1 MSFRQHTLNT
11 MWTRHEGVAQYKP
24 GLEQLLAIIQEI
36 NTAWYFNLDP
46 LHVELF
52 VMITLRLL
60 DA

>member
-1 MSFRQHTLNT
+1 M
-11 MWTRHEGVAQYKP
+11 AQYKP